1 MSKQRIESSTG
12 TYANVFSFNS
22 DPNAI
27 SGKGF
32 CTLTDSKIICKNEL
46 SNDLSRYA
54 NRLDAISSAVIVPDH
69 DNDYACAVTKFG
81 DLYCW
86 RRAGLIPILP
96 KNSVNG
102 ELVHLGGPKKK

>member
-1 MSKQRIESSTG
+1 MS
-12 TYANVFSFNS
+12 
-22 DPNAI
+22 
-27 SGKGF
+27 
-32 CTLTDSKIICKNEL
+32 
-46 SNDLSRYA
+46 
-54 NRLDAISSAVIVPDH
+54 DH
-69 DNDYACAVTKFG
+69 DNNYACAVTKFG